1 MLPGALDDR
10 ASDNWRPLIALAD
23 VAGGKWPGR
32 ARAAALALSGR
43 RNDDGIAVAVLAA
56 IKDLFAAQHT
66 DRLGSKAIV
75 AALTA
80 DPTARWSESNRGRPL
95 SEAQLARLLRPF
107 EIYPTSFGSARGYR
121 LAECQDAFAR
131 YVLPD
136 EVAETVKVSKPVVRQ
151 ALSKSRKASKTA
163 GRDGC
168 ENPPSTADRRA
179 TDALTPE
186 TRQTVPDLGACKN
199 SWT

>member
-10 ASDNWRPLIALAD
+10 AADNWRPLIALAD
-23 VAGGKWPGR
+23 TAGGKWPGR

-66 DRLGSKAIV
+66 HRLGSKGIV

-80 DPTARWSESNRGRPL
+80 DPIARWGESNRGRPL

-107 EIYPTSFGSARGYR
+107 EIFRPRLAARAAIVLASARMPSSVMYHPTNM
-121 LAECQDAFAR
+121 L
-131 YVLPD
+131 
-136 EVAETVKVSKPVVRQ
+136 K
-151 ALSKSRKASKTA
+151 
-163 GRDGC
+163 
-168 ENPPSTADRRA
+168 PSTCQNP
-179 TDALTPE
+179 L
-186 TRQTVPDLGACKN
+186 
-199 SWT
+199 